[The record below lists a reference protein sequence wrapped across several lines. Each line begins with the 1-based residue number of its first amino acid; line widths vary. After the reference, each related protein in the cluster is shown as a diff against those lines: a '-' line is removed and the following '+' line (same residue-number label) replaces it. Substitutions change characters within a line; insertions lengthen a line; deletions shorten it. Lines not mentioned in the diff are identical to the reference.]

1 MDIYDMKTTPEHIQ
15 HTQNLYHQGLKIAQ
29 IEQELSKLGLDGEH
43 LELLLKYVKDLRHK
57 KQRITGFKCIA
68 FGAMLC
74 LAGCLLTFFHDYSA
88 IYAGLTLYGM
98 TISGTCLV
106 LAGLALVLGI

>member
-1 MDIYDMKTTPEHIQ
+1 MKTTPEYIQ
-15 HTQNLYHQGLKIAQ
+15 HAQNLYHQGLKIAQ

-43 LELLLKYVKDLRHK
+43 LEVHLKHVKGLRYN

-68 FGAMLC
+68 LGAMLC
-74 LAGCLLTFFHDYSA
+74 LAGCLLTFFHDYSVV
-88 IYAGLTLYGM
+88 YAGVTLYGM